1 MGRHLNR
8 VRLHNVN
15 GAFLEPISLTDA
27 EWLLDSGAAMRLSR
41 LKERPVRI
49 KLLAS
54 RPTQPRA
61 GSGCTSPASIT
72 AADMEAAVGITKGLG
87 GVNWNPPSYS
97 PQSHLFYVANKE
109 LCQVFDIDEQAPP
122 HRPGGPRLRDTASKL
137 RCKRSRV

>member
-87 GVNWNPPSYS
+87 GVNWGRVNAARAKIEAFRAVSVIAVTS
-97 PQSHLFYVANKE
+97 A
-109 LCQVFDIDEQAPP
+109 
-122 HRPGGPRLRDTASKL
+122 GGCGASAL
-137 RCKRSRV
+137 D